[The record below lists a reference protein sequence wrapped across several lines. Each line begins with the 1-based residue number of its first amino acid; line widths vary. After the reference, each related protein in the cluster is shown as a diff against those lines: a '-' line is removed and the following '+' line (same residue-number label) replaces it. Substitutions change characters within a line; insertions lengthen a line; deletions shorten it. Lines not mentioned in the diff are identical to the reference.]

1 MGRPERVH
9 PSWKN
14 TIPVLIDQ
22 NTIRAAEQQIDS
34 CEACEPDKAEIP
46 FDYVLDCITGSDPEL
61 TDYILE
67 QPARC
72 PRCSGEVLT
81 GYWRWY
87 DSETEGRKAFVL
99 PGTLVTL
106 KAG

>member
-22 NTIRAAEQQIDS
+22 KTIRAAEQQIDS
-34 CEACEPDKAEIP
+34 CEACEPDKAEVS
-46 FDYVLDCITGSDPEL
+46 FDYVLDCTTGRDPEI

-72 PRCSGEVLT
+72 PRCSGEVRP
-81 GYWRWY
+81 GYWRGY
-87 DSETEGRKAFVL
+87 GSETEGRTAFVGS
-99 PGTLVTL
+99 GTLVSS